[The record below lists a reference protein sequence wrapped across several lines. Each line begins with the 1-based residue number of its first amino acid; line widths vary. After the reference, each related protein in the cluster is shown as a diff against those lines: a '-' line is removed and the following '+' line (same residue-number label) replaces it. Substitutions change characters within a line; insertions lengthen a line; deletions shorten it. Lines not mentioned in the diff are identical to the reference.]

1 MNSNMTQTTTVAEK
15 PRRKGLIYRIWKLLY
30 LIDKEEVPDEVMFG
44 LAISV
49 GGMIAFATLFG
60 LTKLY
65 GYFDNMTGVLT
76 VIYGLGCL
84 CFATLEVIVTVI
96 LFGVATE
103 VDPDETEERK

>member
-1 MNSNMTQTTTVAEK
+1 MNSNTTQTTTVAEK

-30 LIDKEEVPDEVMFG
+30 LIDKEVPDEVMFG

-49 GGMIAFATLFG
+49 GGMMAFATLFG

-84 CFATLEVIVTVI
+84 CFATFEVIVTVI
-96 LFGVATE
+96 LLGMAME
-103 VDPDETEERK
+103 VDPDKTEERK